1 MKISL
6 NNKNVIQKFIV
17 GCGGCAFRRK
27 TTHGLVCL
35 LVHCGNI
42 SCGGIFENT
51 ALKEIFTL

>member
-27 TTHGLVCL
+27 TIHGPVCL
-35 LVHCGNI
+35 LVYCGNI

-51 ALKEIFTL
+51 DLAEIFTL